1 MKRLVLLGGGHA
13 HVYVLDALAR
23 ARLPDTEVTLI
34 SPYPRQI
41 YSGMLP
47 GWIAG
52 HYHIDETAIPLTP
65 LAERAGV
72 RFKQARGIGLDL
84 DARRV
89 RCDDGS
95 EVAFDRLSIDTG
107 PTTAS

>member
-1 MKRLVLLGGGHA
+1 MRRLLLIGGGHA

-23 ARLPDTEVTLI
+23 SPYPDYQVTLI

-52 HYHIDETAIPLTP
+52 HYSIEQCAIPISL
-65 LAERAGV
+65 LARMPASV
-72 RFKQARGIGLDL
+72 LY
-84 DARRV
+84 RV
-89 RCDDGS
+89 RAS
-95 EVAFDRLSIDTG
+95 NSI
-107 PTTAS
+107 AN